1 MPNIALLVAEAPWF
15 SPKENHTQAS
25 CLPFFEGAR
34 KLINNQV
41 SDGKLNIYNCTF
53 FDTSSLKQAINH
65 LIQTEE
71 DRQILYLGGHGDGK
85 KIANANLK
93 TAIEHVRQS
102 GDKIKGLIVSSC
114 WGAINNTLSDALGWD
129 VIPTERS
136 IKEIYGPNWVIG
148 YKHPVNWFESALV
161 ETAIINSCSSYYI
174 NDPKKLNSSEG
185 IISCLTEALLPFDVN
200 NYQFASDLENGYS
213 IKETIRVWIRPQG
226 ASYPKEI
233 TDLLFDKVESEQFNN

>member
-1 MPNIALLVAEAPWF
+1 M
-15 SPKENHTQAS
+15 
-25 CLPFFEGAR
+25 PFFEGTR

-93 TAIEHVRQS
+93 ATIEHVRQS

-114 WGAINNTLSDALGWD
+114 WGAINDTLSDALGWD
-129 VIPTERS
+129 VIPTEIS

-161 ETAIINSCSSYYI
+161 ETAIIKSVSSCYI
-174 NDPKKLNSSEG
+174 NEPKKLNSTEG
-185 IISCLTEALLPFDVN
+185 ITSCLIEALLPFDIN
-200 NYQFASDLENGYS
+200 NYQFAEDDEYNYS
-213 IKETIRVWIRPQG
+213 INETIRVWIRPQG
-226 ASYPKEI
+226 SANPKEI
-233 TDLLFDKVESEQFNN
+233 TEFLFEQIKAQQENKIDIMP